1 MKLIDNCHCC
11 WKLHSVQLAI
21 VIVLLGF
28 AQATIL
34 PMWQAQLSAST
45 YAVLNSVLATL
56 LFVARL
62 IKQGPPEHPEHPEQ
76 PDQEVPS

>member
-21 VIVLLGF
+21 VIALLGF
-28 AQATIL
+28 AQATLL
-34 PMWQAQLSAST
+34 PMWEAQLSPST

-56 LFVARL
+56 LFLVRL
-62 IKQGPPEHPEHPEQ
+62 VKQSPEQ
-76 PDQEVPS
+76 GGTA

>member
-21 VIVLLGF
+21 AIALLGF

-34 PMWQAQLSAST
+34 PMWQAQLSPDS
-45 YAVLNSVLATL
+45 YALANSVLAIL

-62 IKQGPPEHPEHPEQ
+62 MKQGPDTEGEP
-76 PDQEVPS
+76 

>member
-21 VIVLLGF
+21 VIALLGF

-34 PMWQAQLSAST
+34 PMWQAQLSSQT
-45 YAVLNSVLATL
+45 YALVNSVLAIL
-56 LFVARL
+56 LFMARL
-62 IKQGPPEHPEHPEQ
+62 VKQGSEPGAT
-76 PDQEVPS
+76 S

>member
-1 MKLIDNCHCC
+1 MKLIDSCHCC

-21 VIVLLGF
+21 VIALLGF

-34 PMWQAQLSAST
+34 PMWQAQLSSST
-45 YAVLNSVLATL
+45 YAAVNSGLAVL
-56 LFVARL
+56 LFVTRL
-62 IKQGPPEHPEHPEQ
+62 LKQGPPDQPEQ

>member
-21 VIVLLGF
+21 VIALLGL

-34 PMWQAQLSAST
+34 PMWQAQLSSST
-45 YAVLNSVLATL
+45 YAALNSGLAVL
-56 LFVARL
+56 LFIARL
-62 IKQGPPEHPEHPEQ
+62 VKQGPPDQAEQ
-76 PDQEVPS
+76 SDQEVHS

>member
-21 VIVLLGF
+21 VIALLGF
-28 AQATIL
+28 AQATLL
-34 PMWQAQLSAST
+34 PMWEAQLSPST

-56 LFVARL
+56 LFLARL
-62 IKQGPPEHPEHPEQ
+62 VKQSPEQ
-76 PDQEVPS
+76 GGTA

>member
-21 VIVLLGF
+21 VIALLGF
-28 AQATIL
+28 AQAVIL
-34 PMWQAQLSAST
+34 PMWQAQLSLTT
-45 YAVLNSVLATL
+45 YAAVNSGLAVL

-62 IKQGPPEHPEHPEQ
+62 IKQGPDQ
-76 PDQEVPS
+76 PDQELPS

>member
-21 VIVLLGF
+21 VIAVLGF

-34 PMWQAQLSAST
+34 PMWEAQLSPST

-56 LFVARL
+56 LFLARL
-62 IKQGPPEHPEHPEQ
+62 VKQSPEQ
-76 PDQEVPS
+76 GGAA